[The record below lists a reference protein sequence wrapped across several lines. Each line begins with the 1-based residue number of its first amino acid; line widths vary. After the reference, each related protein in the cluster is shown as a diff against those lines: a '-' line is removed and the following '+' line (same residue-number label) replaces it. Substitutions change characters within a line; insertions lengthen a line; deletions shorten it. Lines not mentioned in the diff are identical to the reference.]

1 MTMDRASLEVLSFN
15 GLKKKLMDLDL
26 PAMADQEK
34 YIDALADLV
43 RGCMLHKHSQL

>member
-1 MTMDRASLEVLSFN
+1 MDRASLEVLSFN